1 MDTPDSDFLPSAIG
15 TLAASPTISSTVSS
29 QPADS
34 KPTLEA
40 LAQDYCTIRAIS
52 EQLCQPLEIED
63 YMLQSMPDVSPTK
76 WHLAHVS
83 WFFETF
89 ILIPFSDN
97 YQVFNSEWDHLFN
110 SYYQHHGTP
119 FSRPKRGLLSRPTVK
134 QVYQYRAH
142 IDQKMQQLLQTLQ
155 SPNKD
160 LINQETTQ
168 QTTEE
173 IIRRCY
179 IGLNHEQQHQE
190 LLLTDIKYNLF
201 QNPAYPKYQ
210 SEKSHS
216 TSYEP
221 SHDSLH
227 NSSHDSLHD
236 LLTPSAAQ
244 IQPTDMN
251 WIKIFGGQHSIGINK
266 EQTSENSTSNF
277 DFSYDNEQP
286 IHPVII
292 NDFLLADRTI
302 TNQEFL
308 LFIEDGGYQNFEFWL
323 SDGWD
328 TCCEQK
334 WHAPLYW
341 VNKNNQWFE
350 YTLNGLQRLNPL
362 QPVCHISFYEAD
374 AYARWAGCRL
384 PTEAEWE
391 VAAAISQAS
400 ESTELSTTELSTTE
414 LSTTKL
420 STTKLSA
427 TSNGHWLED
436 GLRQNR
442 LHPISVQNHSD
453 ITKLQQMMGNV
464 WEWTSS
470 AYLAYPGYK
479 VEAGALG
486 EYNGKFM
493 CNQMVLR
500 GGSCISQR
508 NHLRTS
514 YRNFFYPQSRWQF
527 SGIRLAK

>member
-1 MDTPDSDFLPSAIG
+1 MDTPDSDLLSSSPSAS
-15 TLAASPTISSTVSS
+15 TTSSATSPTIASKS
-29 QPADS
+29 ADS
-34 KPTLEA
+34 KLKLAA
-40 LAQDYCTIRAIS
+40 LTQDYLAIRAIS
-52 EQLCQPLEIED
+52 EQLCQPLETED
-63 YMLQSMPDVSPTK
+63 YVIQSMPDVSPTK

-89 ILIPFSDN
+89 ILIHFSAN
-97 YQVFNSEWDHLFN
+97 YRVFNAEWDHLFN

-119 FSRPKRGLLSRPTVK
+119 FSRPKRGLLSRPTVE
-134 QVYQYRAH
+134 QVYQYRAY
-142 IDQKMQQLLQTLQ
+142 IDQEMQQLLLG
-155 SPNKD
+155 SNKI
-160 LINQETTQ
+160 LINQETTN
-168 QTTEE
+168 E
-173 IIRRCY
+173 IIRRCH

-201 QNPAYPKYQ
+201 QNPIYPTYQ
-210 SEKSHS
+210 TEKPPTTSDKNS
-216 TSYEP
+216 TQTSTKNQP
-221 SHDSLH
+221 L
-227 NSSHDSLHD
+227 D
-236 LLTPSAAQ
+236 L
-244 IQPTDMN
+244 N
-251 WIKIFGGQHSIGINK
+251 WIKIVGGQHSIGFNK
-266 EQTSENSTSNF
+266 KQITEKNNF
-277 DFSYDNEQP
+277 HYGFNYDNEQP
-286 IHPVII
+286 AHSVNID
-292 NDFLLADRTI
+292 DFLLADRTI

-334 WHAPLYW
+334 WNAPLYW
-341 VNKNNQWFE
+341 VNKNNQWYE
-350 YTLNGLQRLNPL
+350 YTLNGLQPLNPL

-374 AYARWAGCRL
+374 AYARWAGFRL
-384 PTEAEWE
+384 PTESEWE
-391 VAAAISQAS
+391 VATAISQAPQTA
-400 ESTELSTTELSTTE
+400 E
-414 LSTTKL
+414 
-420 STTKLSA
+420 LSA
-427 TSNGHWLED
+427 TERSAANNGHWLED

-442 LHPISVQNHSD
+442 LHPVSAQNHSD
-453 ITKLQQMMGNV
+453 IAKLQQMMGNV

-479 VEAGALG
+479 AEAGALG

-527 SGIRLAK
+527 SGIRLAQ